1 MTMAIRDPGTASSGA
16 EAAQFSRDGF
26 FIARGLAD
34 RAFCDR
40 MRALSRDHLAR
51 AVEPIEYEADLR
63 YPGAP
68 GSRDASGGR
77 TPRRLLQACARDP
90 LYRQWATSPPV
101 VERLRSLLGPRPM
114 LAQAHHNCVMTKDPR
129 FSSRTGWHQDVRY
142 WSFERPELLS
152 VWLALGREH
161 EDNGCLQ
168 VVPGSHAMNFGRERF
183 DDALF
188 FRQDLAENRDVLAH
202 CIQAELDPGDVL
214 FFHCRLLHAAGW
226 NRTSETKLSVVF
238 TYHAADNR
246 PLAGTRSASLPS
258 VPLDG

>member
-1 MTMAIRDPGTASSGA
+1 MNTLSPGPDIDLFDA
-16 EAAQFSRDGF
+16 EVEQFRRDGF
-26 FIARGLAD
+26 FVVRGLA
-34 RAFCDR
+34 AAGQCDR
-40 MRALSRDHLAR
+40 LRALSREHLAHTI
-51 AVEPIEYEADLR
+51 EPIEYEADIR

-68 GSRDASGGR
+68 ESRDASGGR
-77 TPRRLLQACARDP
+77 TARRLLQACARDP
-90 LYRQWATSPPV
+90 LYREWATAPAIAG
-101 VERLRSLLGPRPM
+101 RLRALLGARPM

-129 FSSRTGWHQDVRY
+129 YSSRTGWHQDVRY
-142 WSFERPELLS
+142 WSYERPELVS

-168 VVPGSHAMNFGRERF
+168 VVPGSHAMSFGRERF

-188 FRQDLAENRDVLAH
+188 FRQDLQENREALAH

-226 NRTSETKLSVVF
+226 NRTTETKLSLVF

-246 PLAGTRSASLPS
+246 PLANTRSASLPS
-258 VPLDG
+258 IALGD